1 MAKQEFDKLPMK
13 MNEYFNAKT
22 GAAAA
27 VETFPA
33 LHPVHGPGPG
43 RAGQLS
49 RNSLL
54 LDDMMTPLLPSS
66 PSSGASADK

>member
-33 LHPVHGPGPG
+33 LHPVQ
-43 RAGQLS
+43 AGLGS
-49 RNSLL
+49 SAATVYCL
-54 LDDMMTPLLPSS
+54 MT
-66 PSSGASADK
+66 

>member
-33 LHPVHGPGPG
+33 LHPVHGRTRLGSS
-43 RAGQLS
+43 AGTVYCL
-49 RNSLL
+49 
-54 LDDMMTPLLPSS
+54 MT
-66 PSSGASADK
+66 

>member
-33 LHPVHGPGPG
+33 LHPVQ
-43 RAGQLS
+43 AQLS

-54 LDDMMTPLLPSS
+54 LDDMMTLLLPSS
-66 PSSGASADK
+66 SSSGVSADK

>member
-33 LHPVHGPGPG
+33 LHPVQ
-43 RAGQLS
+43 AGQLS
-49 RNSLL
+49 SAGTVYCL
-54 LDDMMTPLLPSS
+54 MT
-66 PSSGASADK
+66 

>member
-33 LHPVHGPGPG
+33 LHPVHGPGW
-43 RAGQLS
+43 ATQLS

-54 LDDMMTPLLPSS
+54 LDDMMTLPPSS

>member
-33 LHPVHGPGPG
+33 LHPVQ
-43 RAGQLS
+43 AGLG
-49 RNSLL
+49 
-54 LDDMMTPLLPSS
+54 T
-66 PSSGASADK
+66 SAQQQQFTA

>member
-54 LDDMMTPLLPSS
+54 LDDMMTLLLLVWRL
-66 PSSGASADK
+66 G

>member
-33 LHPVHGPGPG
+33 LHPVQAWLGSS
-43 RAGQLS
+43 AGTVYCL
-49 RNSLL
+49 
-54 LDDMMTPLLPSS
+54 MT
-66 PSSGASADK
+66 

>member
-33 LHPVHGPGPG
+33 LHPVQA
-43 RAGQLS
+43 RAQQEQF
-49 RNSLL
+49 
-54 LDDMMTPLLPSS
+54 T
-66 PSSGASADK
+66 A